1 VLNGPAE
8 VLGFVET
15 SFADLVLRWQAFA
28 SAAASCAATLVG
40 LLFMSMSL
48 RSQMAT
54 EDYAFER
61 ALWSLGT
68 SAMVSFLDILLVALI
83 VLIPAQTPFGLGGPM
98 LGLAALAIGGTL
110 LAGRATRAHSGM
122 ARRGRWTVGLALA
135 CYVIQGGIAVAV
147 MAEGAGWLPW
157 LAVLTGALLLNASFM
172 AWELLRVPSLDRV
185 GRTGRQAGQGA
196 TATIE
201 GEARD

>member
-1 VLNGPAE
+1 M
-8 VLGFVET
+8 ET

-28 SAAASCAATLVG
+28 SAAAPCAATLVG

-54 EDYAFER
+54 EGYTFER

-68 SAMVSFLDILLVALI
+68 SAMVSFLDILLVALV
-83 VLIPAQTPFGLGGPM
+83 VLIPGQTPFGLGGPM

-110 LAGRATRAHSGM
+110 LAARVTRAHSGV
-122 ARRGRWTVGLALA
+122 AHRGRCAVGLALV
-135 CYVIQGGIAVAV
+135 CYAVQGGVAVALV
-147 MAEGAGWLPW
+147 AEGAGWLPW

-185 GRTGRQAGQGA
+185 SRTGRQADQGG

-201 GEARD
+201 GESRD

>member
-1 VLNGPAE
+1 M
-8 VLGFVET
+8 ET

-28 SAAASCAATLVG
+28 SAAAPCAATLVG

-54 EDYAFER
+54 EDYVFER

-185 GRTGRQAGQGA
+185 GRTGRQASQGA

>member
-1 VLNGPAE
+1 
-8 VLGFVET
+8 
-15 SFADLVLRWQAFA
+15 
-28 SAAASCAATLVG
+28 
-40 LLFMSMSL
+40 
-48 RSQMAT
+48 
-54 EDYAFER
+54 
-61 ALWSLGT
+61 
-68 SAMVSFLDILLVALI
+68 
-83 VLIPAQTPFGLGGPM
+83 
-98 LGLAALAIGGTL
+98 
-110 LAGRATRAHSGM
+110 M

-185 GRTGRQAGQGA
+185 GRTGRQTGQGA